1 MVCKKRSKS
10 NKPIL
15 QRNFDQLVGQY
26 NQATY
31 VEELL
36 GIKRYGIIIRAH
48 KLVYITHLVM
58 RVYYNLS
65 LINLIV
71 LQSETQEG
79 RVAKGRKPKN
89 KDMKIQNRSPLLNMI
104 DHAVLG

>member
-1 MVCKKRSKS
+1 
-10 NKPIL
+10 
-15 QRNFDQLVGQY
+15 
-26 NQATY
+26 
-31 VEELL
+31 
-36 GIKRYGIIIRAH
+36 
-48 KLVYITHLVM
+48 M

-71 LQSETQEG
+71 LKSETQEG